1 MEFQLHVIL
10 LIVCS
15 MLLAWCWRRRGLSSP
30 TTVMLAL
37 CVAFVV
43 RLIAQGWRI

>member
-1 MEFQLHVIL
+1 MEIPLHVIL
-10 LIVCS
+10 LIACS
-15 MLLAWCWRRRGLSSP
+15 VLFAWYWRRRGLSSP

-43 RLIAQGWRI
+43 RLIVLE